1 MSALVALVRP
11 LLAPLAAELAP
22 LLARQLGGRSAPQA
36 ADPGP
41 GLLTYQAA
49 AERYGVTSSR
59 LRRAVASHEL
69 PAVVL
74 GRSSVLLE
82 PAAVEAW
89 LHRHRV
95 GTADEVPRLR
105 RVNGGR
111 R

>member
-1 MSALVALVRP
+1 MSALVAAARP
-11 LLAPLAAELAP
+11 LLTALAAELAP

-41 GLLTYQAA
+41 GLLTYKAA

-59 LRRAVASHEL
+59 LRRAVAAHEL

-89 LHRHRV
+89 LDRHRV
-95 GTADEVPRLR
+95 GTADAVPRLR
-105 RVNGGR
+105 RVNGGGR
-111 R
+111 